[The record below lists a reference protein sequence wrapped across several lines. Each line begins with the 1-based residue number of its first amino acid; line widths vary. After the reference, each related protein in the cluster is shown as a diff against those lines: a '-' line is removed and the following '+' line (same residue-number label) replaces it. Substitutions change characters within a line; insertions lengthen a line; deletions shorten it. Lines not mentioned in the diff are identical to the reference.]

1 MSSREER
8 ARKCRQCARD
18 RKDVVVSRGRQH
30 VFVVTVRRLGRKL
43 PKVRSSLTRKNLITG
58 KTGKG
63 RRGRGTER
71 GGKGRT
77 RAVARTIYKVNLVS
91 FRACKGW
98 VAWDWRDWRFDIL
111 VVPIDLGVSCQMER
125 RKKRESA

>member
-1 MSSREER
+1 MEVEVWE
-8 ARKCRQCARD
+8 D
-18 RKDVVVSRGRQH
+18 IVVSRGRQH

-98 VAWDWRDWRFDIL
+98 VAWDWRDWRFNIL

-125 RKKRESA
+125 RRRRESA